1 MSETQVR
8 SRPLPVVASPEE
20 WRAAR
25 AALLAEEK
33 AHMRAGD
40 ALAAKRRRLPM
51 APVEKRYVLH
61 GPDGEATLLDLF
73 LGKSQLIVYHFMF
86 HPDWDAGCDGCSW
99 FVDGVADVRHLA
111 ARDVAFALVSRAPL
125 PKLEAYRRRMGWD
138 LPWYSSHDTTF
149 NWDLGA
155 TVGDSE
161 HHKLSVFLRDGEEV
175 YLAYRA
181 LEWTDQLEAVGRLL
195 DVVPY
200 GSQERG
206 EDVPDGW
213 PQGDPWV
220 WMRRHDEYDTG
231 VPAPSAQT

>member
-1 MSETQVR
+1 M
-8 SRPLPVVASPEE
+8 
-20 WRAAR
+20 
-25 AALLAEEK
+25 
-33 AHMRAGD
+33 
-40 ALAAKRRRLPM
+40 
-51 APVEKRYVLH
+51 
-61 GPDGEATLLDLF
+61 
-73 LGKSQLIVYHFMF
+73 
-86 HPDWDAGCDGCSW
+86 
-99 FVDGVADVRHLA
+99 
-111 ARDVAFALVSRAPL
+111 
-125 PKLEAYRRRMGWD
+125 
-138 LPWYSSHDTTF
+138 
-149 NWDLGA
+149 
-155 TVGDSE
+155 
-161 HHKLSVFLRDGEEV
+161 FLRDGDEV